1 MKTPSDSIFANNY
14 DTRRDFLL
22 KMQNFH
28 QDLQSKQEKM
38 KEDYETEVTRIV
50 TEHSNPRK
58 NIDLGVYLMAVIGP
72 SETIKYFNKFGIRE
86 SRPI

>member
-38 KEDYETEVTRIV
+38 KEEYENEVTRIV
-50 TEHSNPRK
+50 TEHGDPRK
-58 NIDLGVYLMAVIGP
+58 NVDLGVYLMAVIGP